1 MNKLIIIFLGL
12 LFISVGLLLYQSRLE
27 NDFQVQSDEN
37 RHTNISYLKVMKEV
51 DRMDFCPFKE

>member
-51 DRMDFCPFKE
+51 EKELFD